1 MSVADQVR
9 MIIADNLGVSIADIE
24 DAADLQED
32 LGADSL
38 DVVEIIMD
46 IEDKLLVNV
55 TDEELHEVKTVQDL
69 IDLVPF

>member
-9 MIIADNLGVSIADIE
+9 QIIADNLGVSIAHIE
-24 DAADLQED
+24 DAADLKD

-38 DVVEIIMD
+38 DIVELVMD
-46 IEDKLLVNV
+46 IEDNLSVEV
-55 TDEELHEVKTVQDL
+55 SDEELHKVKTVQDL